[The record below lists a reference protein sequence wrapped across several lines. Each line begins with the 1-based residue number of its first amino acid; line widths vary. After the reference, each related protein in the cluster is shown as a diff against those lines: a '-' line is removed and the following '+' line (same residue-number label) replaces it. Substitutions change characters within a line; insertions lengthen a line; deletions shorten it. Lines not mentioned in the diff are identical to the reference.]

1 MKVYKLMSI
10 SSKFKLSDTSYK
22 TVKASSLEEAFLKF
36 LASSFKHNASAKLV
50 VALLTIS
57 DGNRIVTKEVFRRKT
72 QKPIQIDGKVFRYL
86 HYSK

>member
-10 SSKFKLSDTSYK
+10 SSKFKLSETSCK
-22 TVKASSLEEAFLKF
+22 TVKAASFEEAFLKF
-36 LASSFKHNASAKLV
+36 LASSFKHTATAKLV

-57 DGNRIVTKEVFRRKT
+57 DGNRIVTKELFRRKT
-72 QKPIQIDGKVFRYL
+72 KKPINIDGKVFRYL